1 MSRRSLRLLCVMSVA
16 ALLLAPQL
24 LGGTYYIF
32 LLIII
37 FIFSIAAIGLN
48 ILGGHGGQ
56 FSLGHAA
63 LMAMG
68 AYVST
73 IVSQALFSLPFFA
86 ASGLHVWIGL
96 IVGTTVG
103 AATGAALAYPAL
115 RVRGPYLAMVTVAF
129 GWVVWKILQE
139 WVSVT
144 GGDLGIASIPKPQI
158 GAWVLDT
165 RHFYYIV
172 LLLFI
177 VSLGLQHWLMSSP
190 IGLRIRAVK
199 HSEIGLASVGVNVY
213 RLKVWMFI
221 ISAAFAG
228 CAGALFA
235 IQQNYISPDNFQFFS
250 SVFLL
255 LAILFG
261 GPGTFLGPVVG
272 IAILTLLPE
281 FLHDFDRYRLIVY
294 GGFILVTLYFLPH
307 GVMGPIESRLRPG
320 VAPRSGRVVPVS
332 GRLGIA
338 GLAVKLEQISLNFGG
353 LKALSRVDISLAS
366 GEVHAVIGPN
376 GAGKT
381 TLVNV
386 LTGFYQPSEGRVL
399 IDGQPRALTSLH
411 ASARLGL
418 ARTFQ
423 TIKLFGDMSVLDH
436 VVIGLPAGYENPA
449 DEADGLID
457 FVGLS
462 AFRDSPASSL
472 AYGHRRLLEIARALA
487 TRPRLLL
494 LDEPAAGLVQE
505 EIAKLIDLIHTLRH
519 SGITILLIEHH
530 MDLVMAVSNRI
541 TVLNYGNVIARGT
554 PTDIQGNAQVVEAYL
569 GPSHVHA

>member
-1 MSRRSLRLLCVMSVA
+1 MSRRSLRLLCAMAVV

-73 IVSQALFSLPFFA
+73 IVSRALFSLPFFA

-199 HSEIGLASVGVNVY
+199 HSEIGLSSVGVDVY

-235 IQQNYISPDNFQFFS
+235 IQQNYVSPDNFQFFS

-294 GGFILVTLYFLPH
+294 GGVILVTLYFLPR

-320 VAPRSGRVVPVS
+320 VEPRSGRVVPVS
-332 GRLGIA
+332 GGVGVA
-338 GLAVKLEQISLNFGG
+338 GVAVKLERISLNFGG
-353 LKALSRVDISLAS
+353 LKALSGIDISLAS

-436 VVIGLPAGYENPA
+436 VVIGLPAGYENPV
-449 DEADGLID
+449 DEADALID

-487 TRPRLLL
+487 TRPRLLV

-505 EIAKLIDLIHTLRH
+505 EIAKLVDLIHTLRH

-554 PTDIQGNAQVVEAYL
+554 PADIQGNAQVVEAYL

>member
-294 GGFILVTLYFLPH
+294 GGFILVTLYFLPR

>member
-1 MSRRSLRLLCVMSVA
+1 MSRRSLRLLCVMAVA

-73 IVSQALFSLPFFA
+73 IVSRALFSLPFFA

-177 VSLGLQHWLMSSP
+177 VSLGLQHLLMSSP

-272 IAILTLLPE
+272 ITILTLLPE

-294 GGFILVTLYFLPH
+294 GGFILVTLYFLPR

-332 GRLGIA
+332 GRVGIA
-338 GLAVKLEQISLNFGG
+338 GVAVKLERISLNFGG

-399 IDGQPRALTSLH
+399 IDGQPRVLTSLH

-449 DEADGLID
+449 DEADALID

>member
-190 IGLRIRAVK
+190 IGLRVRAVK

-294 GGFILVTLYFLPH
+294 GGFILVTLYFLPR

-320 VAPRSGRVVPVS
+320 VAPRSGCVVPVS

>member
-1 MSRRSLRLLCVMSVA
+1 MSRRSLRLLCAMAVV

-73 IVSQALFSLPFFA
+73 IVSRALFSLPFFA

-177 VSLGLQHWLMSSP
+177 VSLGLQHWLMSSS

-199 HSEIGLASVGVNVY
+199 HSEIGLSSVGVDVY

-235 IQQNYISPDNFQFFS
+235 IQQNYVSPDNFQFFS

-294 GGFILVTLYFLPH
+294 GGVILVTLYFLPR

-320 VAPRSGRVVPVS
+320 VEPRSGRVVPVS
-332 GRLGIA
+332 GGVGVA
-338 GLAVKLEQISLNFGG
+338 GVAVKLERISLNFGG
-353 LKALSRVDISLAS
+353 LKALSGIDISLAS

-436 VVIGLPAGYENPA
+436 VVIGLRAGYENPV
-449 DEADGLID
+449 DEADALID

-487 TRPRLLL
+487 TRPRLLV

-505 EIAKLIDLIHTLRH
+505 EIAKLVDLIHTLRH

-554 PTDIQGNAQVVEAYL
+554 PADIQGNAQVVEAYL

>member
-294 GGFILVTLYFLPH
+294 GGFILVTLYFLPR
-307 GVMGPIESRLRPG
+307 GVMGPIESRLRPR
-320 VAPRSGRVVPVS
+320 VAPRSGCVVPVS

-423 TIKLFGDMSVLDH
+423 TVKLFGDMSVLDH

>member
-294 GGFILVTLYFLPH
+294 GGFILVTLYFLPR
-307 GVMGPIESRLRPG
+307 GVMGPIESRLRPR
-320 VAPRSGRVVPVS
+320 VAPRSGCVVPVS

>member
-1 MSRRSLRLLCVMSVA
+1 MSRRSLRLLCAMAVV

-73 IVSQALFSLPFFA
+73 IVSRALFSLPFFA

-177 VSLGLQHWLMSSP
+177 VSLGLQHWLMSSS

-199 HSEIGLASVGVNVY
+199 HSEIGLSSVGVDVY

-235 IQQNYISPDNFQFFS
+235 IQQNYVSPDNFQFFS

-294 GGFILVTLYFLPH
+294 GGVILVTLYFLPR

-320 VAPRSGRVVPVS
+320 VEPRSGRVVPVS
-332 GRLGIA
+332 GGVGVA
-338 GLAVKLEQISLNFGG
+338 GVAVKLEQISLNFGG

-436 VVIGLPAGYENPA
+436 VVIGLRAGYENPV
-449 DEADGLID
+449 DEADALID

-487 TRPRLLL
+487 TRPRLLV

-505 EIAKLIDLIHTLRH
+505 EIAKLVDLIHTLRH

-554 PTDIQGNAQVVEAYL
+554 PADIQGNAQVVEAYL

>member
-1 MSRRSLRLLCVMSVA
+1 MSRRSLRLLCVMAVA

-73 IVSQALFSLPFFA
+73 IVSRALFSLPFFA

-177 VSLGLQHWLMSSP
+177 VSLGLQHLLMSSP

-272 IAILTLLPE
+272 ITILTLLPE

-294 GGFILVTLYFLPH
+294 GGFILVTLYFLPR

-332 GRLGIA
+332 GRVGIA
-338 GLAVKLEQISLNFGG
+338 GVAVKLERISLNFGG

-399 IDGQPRALTSLH
+399 IDGQPRVLTSLH

-436 VVIGLPAGYENPA
+436 VVIGLPAGYENPT
-449 DEADGLID
+449 DEADALID

>member
-1 MSRRSLRLLCVMSVA
+1 MSVA

-294 GGFILVTLYFLPH
+294 GGFILVTLYFLPR

-320 VAPRSGRVVPVS
+320 VAPRSGCVVPVS

>member
-294 GGFILVTLYFLPH
+294 GGFILVTLYFLPR

-320 VAPRSGRVVPVS
+320 VAPRSGCVVPVS

>member
-1 MSRRSLRLLCVMSVA
+1 MSRRSLRLLCAMAVV

-73 IVSQALFSLPFFA
+73 IVSRALFSLPFFA

-129 GWVVWKILQE
+129 GWVVWKVLQE

-177 VSLGLQHWLMSSP
+177 VSLGLQHWLMSSS

-199 HSEIGLASVGVNVY
+199 HSEIGLSSVGVDVY

-235 IQQNYISPDNFQFFS
+235 IQQNYVSPDNFQFFS

-294 GGFILVTLYFLPH
+294 GGFILVTLYFLPR

-320 VAPRSGRVVPVS
+320 VEPRSGRVVPVS
-332 GRLGIA
+332 GGVGVA
-338 GLAVKLEQISLNFGG
+338 GVAVKLERISLNFGG
-353 LKALSRVDISLAS
+353 LKALSGIDISLAS

-436 VVIGLPAGYENPA
+436 VVIGLRAGYENPV
-449 DEADGLID
+449 DEADALID

-487 TRPRLLL
+487 TRPRLLV

-505 EIAKLIDLIHTLRH
+505 EIAKLVDLIHTLRH

-554 PTDIQGNAQVVEAYL
+554 PADIQGNAQVVEAYL

>member
-1 MSRRSLRLLCVMSVA
+1 MSRRSLRLLCAMAVV

-73 IVSQALFSLPFFA
+73 IVSRALFSLPFFA

-96 IVGTTVG
+96 IIGTTVG

-199 HSEIGLASVGVNVY
+199 HSEIGLSSVGVDVY

-235 IQQNYISPDNFQFFS
+235 IQQNYVSPDNFQFFS

-294 GGFILVTLYFLPH
+294 GGVILVTLYFLPR

-320 VAPRSGRVVPVS
+320 VEPRSGRVVPVS
-332 GRLGIA
+332 GGVGVA
-338 GLAVKLEQISLNFGG
+338 GVAVKLERISLNFGG
-353 LKALSRVDISLAS
+353 LKALSGIDISLAS

-436 VVIGLPAGYENPA
+436 VVIGLPAGYENPV
-449 DEADGLID
+449 DEADALID

-487 TRPRLLL
+487 TRPRLLV

-505 EIAKLIDLIHTLRH
+505 EIAKLVDLIHTLRH

-554 PTDIQGNAQVVEAYL
+554 PADIQGNAQVVEAYL

>member
-1 MSRRSLRLLCVMSVA
+1 MSRRSLRLLCVMAVA

-73 IVSQALFSLPFFA
+73 IVSQALFRLPFFA

-177 VSLGLQHWLMSSP
+177 GSLGLQHWLMSSP

-294 GGFILVTLYFLPH
+294 GGFILVTLYFLPR

-320 VAPRSGRVVPVS
+320 IAPRSGRVVPVS

-338 GLAVKLEQISLNFGG
+338 GLAVKLERISLSFGG
-353 LKALSRVDISLAS
+353 LKALSKVDIGLAS

-386 LTGFYQPSEGRVL
+386 LTGFYRPSEGRVL

-411 ASARLGL
+411 ASARFGL

-449 DEADGLID
+449 DEADALID